1 MPSQDPL
8 FYVCMNTCNILNSFL
23 DLLFQ
28 FCLQKHSNV
37 SFFQPP
43 ALDLRHGELLGYYIG
58 YKATN
63 SAEPFRYH
71 TLEVNATTAA
81 IVDFASL
88 VRVYTAISTL
98 SRDMR
103 KLSCPISGSKLN
115 AAARWRVLLRSARVF
130 RGCVNTTGHGK

>member
-1 MPSQDPL
+1 
-8 FYVCMNTCNILNSFL
+8 MNTCNILSSYFL
-23 DLLFQ
+23 NPYPNFA
-28 FCLQKHSNV
+28 STNTRSNNV

-88 VRVYTAISTL
+88 VRGV
-98 SRDMR
+98 
-103 KLSCPISGSKLN
+103 
-115 AAARWRVLLRSARVF
+115 
-130 RGCVNTTGHGK
+130 

>member
-1 MPSQDPL
+1 
-8 FYVCMNTCNILNSFL
+8 MNTYNILSSYFL
-23 DLLFQ
+23 NPYPNFASTNTR
-28 FCLQKHSNV
+28 SNV

-88 VRVYTAISTL
+88 VWNSTAISSP

-115 AAARWRVLLRSARVF
+115 AAARWRVLLRPAEEGFKVA
-130 RGCVNTTGHGK
+130 

>member
-1 MPSQDPL
+1 MIPSPN
-8 FYVCMNTCNILNSFL
+8 FASTNTRSN
-23 DLLFQ
+23 
-28 FCLQKHSNV
+28 NV

-71 TLEVNATTAA
+71 TLEVNATTAT

-88 VRVYTAISTL
+88 VWNSTAISSP

-115 AAARWRVLLRSARVF
+115 AAARWRVLLRPP
-130 RGCVNTTGHGK
+130 G